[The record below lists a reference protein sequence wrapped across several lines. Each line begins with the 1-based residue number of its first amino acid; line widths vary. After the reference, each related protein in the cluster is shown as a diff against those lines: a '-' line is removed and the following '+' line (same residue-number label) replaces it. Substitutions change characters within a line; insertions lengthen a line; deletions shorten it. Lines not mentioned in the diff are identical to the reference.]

1 MNALASGRVQDLDE
15 VTDRL
20 IERGWCVLPTF
31 FPLDLVQE
39 LREQAQAQW
48 QAGGFHSAGIGRGQE
63 LNVNE
68 SIRNDH
74 VQWLEPTTT
83 GALGTYQASIETL
96 RQNLN
101 RDLYLGLFEF
111 EAHFAVYPPG
121 AFYRRHLDNFRG
133 TSARQVTA
141 ILYLNEGWHEG
152 DCGQLR
158 LYSDPNNPNDYQDIF
173 PHAGQLVLFMSGR
186 FWHEVLPARRER
198 FSLTGWL
205 RTRGHA
211 LS

>member
-20 IERGWCVLPTF
+20 IERGWCALPTF

-74 VQWLEPTTT
+74 VQWLESTTT

-205 RTRGHA
+205 RTRRNIFP
-211 LS
+211 

>member
-1 MNALASGRVQDLDE
+1 MKSLASDWAQELDE

-20 IERGWCVLPTF
+20 IDQGWCVLPAF

-74 VQWLEPTTT
+74 VQWLEPTTA
-83 GALGTYQASIETL
+83 GALGTYQAFIETL

-133 TSARQVTA
+133 TSARQLTA
-141 ILYLNEGWHEG
+141 ILYLNEGWREG

-158 LYSDPNNPNDYQDIF
+158 LYADPNNPNDYHDIF
-173 PHAGQLVLFMSGR
+173 PHAGQLVLFISSR

-205 RTRGHA
+205 RTRGHTLA
-211 LS
+211 